1 MLAGWI
7 ESRFIDQGIYIV
19 EPNEEA
25 TRQFEKIP
33 NLKIVRTASAISET
47 IVPSVVILA
56 VKPQA
61 MDETLPDLKR
71 LVGKETTFLSV
82 AAG

>member
-19 EPNEEA
+19 EPNKEA

-33 NLKIVRTASAISET
+33 NLKITKNNV
-47 IVPSVVILA
+47 
-56 VKPQA
+56 
-61 MDETLPDLKR
+61 
-71 LVGKETTFLSV
+71 
-82 AAG
+82 

>member
-1 MLAGWI
+1 MGGAMLAGWI

-33 NLKIVRTASAISET
+33 KEFARFDLHRVLCAGIVLTVIVV
-47 IVPSVVILA
+47 VPSTYNLCS
-56 VKPQA
+56 
-61 MDETLPDLKR
+61 
-71 LVGKETTFLSV
+71 LS
-82 AAG
+82 